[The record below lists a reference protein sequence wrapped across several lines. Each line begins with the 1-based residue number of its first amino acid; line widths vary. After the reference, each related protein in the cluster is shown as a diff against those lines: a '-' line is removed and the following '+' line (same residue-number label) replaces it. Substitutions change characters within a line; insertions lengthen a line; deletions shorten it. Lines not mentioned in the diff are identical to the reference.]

1 MRYTRKVR
9 TDDSDVAK
17 TLDLAKII
25 LYSAANVRGVFVC
38 NREEFKR
45 MSSALEIAG
54 VHPIVDKVS
63 VLRCHFTGF
72 F

>member
-1 MRYTRKVR
+1 M
-9 TDDSDVAK
+9 
-17 TLDLAKII
+17 I

-54 VHPIVDKVS
+54 VHPIIDKVS
-63 VLRCHFTGF
+63 VLKCHLTRLF
-72 F
+72 

>member
-9 TDDSDVAK
+9 TDDPEVAE
-17 TLDLAKII
+17 TLDLAKMI

-54 VHPIVDKVS
+54 VHPIIDKVC
-63 VLRCHFTGF
+63 VLRCHLTRLF
-72 F
+72 